1 MVNEYPPKNDDESVL
16 RKHIERIVYD
26 KFGNRSSI
34 ESVKRTRFIYI
45 GSYDC
50 DILTVQ
56 LTNGEKF
63 SLFLKDFRF
72 SQRSKDN
79 REQRRERELRVYR
92 DLFTRTD
99 LGMPKYYGSIWDES
113 HGRFWLL
120 LELVEGIIIKD
131 HNVEQGVIAAGWLGR
146 MQGFFL
152 QHPEYLREC
161 DFLIRHDARFFQS
174 KAELAIKNVSHIAPV
189 SAPLL
194 ARIVERYD
202 PLINVLVAQPITL
215 VHGAYIP
222 WHILLDLSCKPVR
235 VCPVDWELAALGST
249 LYDLAF
255 FTDGVE
261 PKTRERVWDAYRQA
275 AIQHNVPVPERG
287 QMRNIIDCFCL
298 HRIFDWLSRA
308 VEKGFSEA
316 KVTKL
321 VDQAEQRSALVLV

>member
-34 ESVKRTRFIYI
+34 ENVKRTRFIYI

-79 REQRRERELRVYR
+79 REQRRERELRIYR
-92 DLFTRTD
+92 DLFTRID

-113 HGRFWLL
+113 RGRFWLL
-120 LELVEGIIIKD
+120 LELVDGTIIKD
-131 HNVEQGVIAAGWLGR
+131 HNIEQGVIAAGWLGR
-146 MQGFFL
+146 MQGFFF
-152 QHPEYLREC
+152 QHSEYLNKC
-161 DFLIRHDARFFQS
+161 DFLIRHNAGFFKS
-174 KAELAIKNVSHIAPV
+174 KAKFAVKNVKSIAPFL
-189 SAPLL
+189 APKL
-194 ARIVERYD
+194 ARIVERFD
-202 PLINVLVAQPITL
+202 PLIDVMVAQPNTL

-222 WHILLDLSCKPVR
+222 WHILLDMSCKPVR
-235 VCPVDWELAALGST
+235 VCPVDWELAALGSP
-249 LYDLAF
+249 LYDLAI
-255 FTDGVE
+255 FTDGVD
-261 PKTRERVWDAYRQA
+261 PKTRDCLWDAYRRSA
-275 AIQHNVPVPERG
+275 SQHNITVPGKG
-287 QMRNIIDCFCL
+287 QMRNIIDCFRL
-298 HRIFDWLSRA
+298 HRIFDWLSRG
-308 VEKGFSEA
+308 VEKGFSVK

-321 VDQAEQRSALVLV
+321 VDQAEQLSVLIMI